1 MSFTSYGFIFAFL
14 PLLVLVCALFS
25 RAKKPLLTKAALIV
39 ASLVFYAFSSPAALL
54 WLLASAAVTYLLAR
68 LIHQTP
74 AEKVAARKVLLGAGA
89 LFHVLFLGFFKYV
102 DLSQLRALLGD
113 TLFLFV
119 PMGVSFFTFQF
130 IVFLVEVYRGKDAPS
145 SPVDFFLFSTFFAY
159 RTMGPIMTHA
169 DFKKELEREDALT
182 VTGEGLSRGLYQFLL
197 GMTKKLVLADTI
209 AVLANNGFAHAG
221 AYTFLGAW
229 GAALAYTFQLY
240 FDFSGYSDMAS
251 GVSRMLGIR
260 LPQNFDSPYK
270 SESVSVFWRRWHM
283 TLGRALTTSVYIS
296 LGGNRRGLLRTCLNL
311 FAVMAVSG
319 VWHGDTVN
327 FLLWGA
333 AYGLILVFERLCDK
347 PLAKLPLWLRRV
359 LTFVTVTLLWVPF
372 RASAF
377 SGALRIWRGMLN
389 VKSLGLS
396 QFASFCQDGIF
407 PFPTPV
413 ALLYGLGLL
422 ALSAVLCF
430 CFKNSYEKTEK
441 LRLDTKTAVFLACL
455 FFLCLIHMSRATV
468 FLYENF

>member
-1 MSFTSYGFIFAFL
+1 MSFTSYAFVFGFL
-14 PLLVLVCALFS
+14 PLVVAGCGVFS
-25 RAKKPLLTKAALIV
+25 RVKKPLYTKALLV
-39 ASLVFYAFSSPAALL
+39 LFSVVFYAWASPAALL
-54 WLLASAAVTYLLAR
+54 WLLASAAATYLFACR
-68 LIHQTP
+68 LHKIAAQKTS
-74 AEKVAARKVLLGAGA
+74 ARKGLLGAGV
-89 LFHVLFLGFFKYV
+89 LFHVLFLCFFKYV

-130 IVFLVEVYRGKDAPS
+130 IVFLIEVYRGKDAPS
-145 SPVDFFLFSTFFAY
+145 SPVDFLLFSTFFAY

-169 DFKKELEREDALT
+169 DFVRDLAREDALR
-182 VTGEGLSRGLYQFLL
+182 VTGDNLARGLYQFLL

-251 GVSRMLGIR
+251 GVSRMIGIR

-270 SESVSVFWRRWHM
+270 SESVSVFWRKWHM

-296 LGGNRRGLLRTCLNL
+296 FGGNRRGLPRTCVNL
-311 FAVMAVSG
+311 FLVMAISG
-319 VWHGDTVN
+319 IWHGDTVN

-347 PLAKLPLWLRRV
+347 PLSKVPLFLRRI
-359 LTFVTVTLLWVPF
+359 LTFLTVTLLWVPF
-372 RASAF
+372 RAPSF

-389 VKSLGLS
+389 VKNLGIG
-396 QFASFCQDGIF
+396 QFAAFCQDGIF
-407 PFPTPV
+407 PFPTSL
-413 ALLYGLGLL
+413 ALLYGAGLL

-430 CFKNSYEKTEK
+430 CFKNSYELTEK
-441 LRLDTKTAVFLACL
+441 RRLDTKTALFLACL
-455 FFLCLIHMSRATV
+455 FFLCFIHMSRASV